1 MPRGEVGG
9 GHQGLG
15 VSGRHKGGVWGADP
29 RGRGAVM
36 ALLQN
41 QERNWFSI
49 DYEDDS
55 GLREVEVVGV
65 SELLAQTR
73 TVGDRSHSFVP
84 L

>member
-1 MPRGEVGG
+1 
-9 GHQGLG
+9 
-15 VSGRHKGGVWGADP
+15 
-29 RGRGAVM
+29 M